1 MKYELVAHHSLHLCF
16 PRGVK
21 KYFLLSGGTV
31 FQCTALILKAGLNK
45 SILNY
50 SLKAILIFLMLTDKK

>member
-1 MKYELVAHHSLHLCF
+1 MIAHHSLHLCF

-45 SILNY
+45 SILNCC
-50 SLKAILIFLMLTDKK
+50 LKVVLIFLMLTD